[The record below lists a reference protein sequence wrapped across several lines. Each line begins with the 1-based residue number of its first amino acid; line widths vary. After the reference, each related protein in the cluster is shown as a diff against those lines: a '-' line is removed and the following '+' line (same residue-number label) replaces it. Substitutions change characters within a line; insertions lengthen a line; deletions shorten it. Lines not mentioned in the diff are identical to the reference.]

1 MDIATI
7 LGVVIAI
14 GSILGGQALEGGHI
28 GSVLQLT
35 AFIIVMGGTIGA
47 CCVQNPLPVVI
58 KSITSVSLVLTNP
71 SHDVKGTITQI
82 LELANVSRK
91 QGLLALEGRLKDLH
105 DPFFKKGV
113 QLIVDGTDPKLL
125 QEILEIEVE
134 QHEESGVHAA
144 KVWEAAGGYAPT
156 VGILGAV
163 LGLIHVMENLADP
176 SKLGGGIAVA
186 FVATVYG
193 VGAANLFFLP
203 IANKMKIKIKE
214 EAGLRTMVILG
225 PRRACPGGKPPTPPR
240 ETGKLSASARTD
252 EGRQEITVV
261 CPYREAHLDGKY
273 LTSQFTRYD
282 CSVSSWRRKN
292 TKSTKIT
299 NAGWCPMPISSPCC
313 SPFLS

>member
-7 LGVVIAI
+7 LGIVIAMV
-14 GSILGGQALEGGHI
+14 SILGGQALEGGHI

-35 AFIIVMGGTIGA
+35 AFIIVKGGTIGA

-58 KSITSVSLVLTNP
+58 KSITSISLVVTNP
-71 SHDVKGTITQI
+71 SHDVKGTIMQI
-82 LELANVSRK
+82 LDLANVSRK

-203 IANKMKIKIKE
+203 IANKMKFKIKE

-225 PRRACPGGKPPTPPR
+225 LVGLAQGENPRLLQ
-240 ETGKLSASARTD
+240 EKLESYLPHHERTKED
-252 EGRQEITVV
+252 
-261 CPYREAHLDGKY
+261 K
-273 LTSQFTRYD
+273 
-282 CSVSSWRRKN
+282 K
-292 TKSTKIT
+292 
-299 NAGWCPMPISSPCC
+299 
-313 SPFLS
+313 